1 MDKTS
6 LNKSE
11 LCGSSG
17 EQKTESLFS
26 EQISELLGAAE
37 LFQLKNFS
45 LSSICRPISTKN
57 WSQRI
62 YFNQF
67 RAFSAIFPEVM
78 LDGVSAL
85 CRGAGL
91 IDGVVVTLE
100 AKQDHFVINP
110 ETSLQSLSNLD
121 N

>member
-1 MDKTS
+1 MVQAV
-6 LNKSE
+6 NKK
-11 LCGSSG
+11 L
-17 EQKTESLFS
+17 KVFFS

-37 LFQLKNFS
+37 SFQLKNFS

-91 IDGVVVTLE
+91 IDGVIVTLE